1 MKLFSFL
8 LRCSR
13 SVRYSRL
20 TIAIVIFIGIV
31 SGACNVLLLSLINR
45 ALHRTDYTVTTLA
58 WTFAVFC
65 LLLPLSRFASQAL
78 LSRFSARVIF
88 DLRMNLC
95 RRVLASPLRLLEGL
109 GPHRILAI
117 LTEDIPVIAE
127 TLINVPLLCM
137 HVAIVSGCLIYLG
150 WLSFNVLL
158 GVLIFMALGVVT
170 YRLAV
175 KRAVHYFRLAREQW
189 DTIFQH
195 FRALTQGTKELK
207 LHRARREAFFNETLA
222 TTHAALQRNSVAGE
236 TIFGAVTSGGHAL
249 FFILLGLVLF
259 LVPFLEED
267 IDART
272 LTGYT
277 LTILYMITP
286 IEVLLNRI
294 PALGRANVAAQKVE
308 KLGIKLAASTTEESV
323 SSSAQPSPLWESLE
337 LSKVTHAYHREGEE
351 HNFTLGPLSLTFQQ
365 GEMVF
370 IAGGNGSGK
379 TTFAK
384 LLCGLYPPE
393 TGKVRIHGKIVT
405 DDDRDFYRQHFSVV
419 FSDFFL
425 FESLLGLNPTELDA
439 RASNYL
445 SRLELERKV
454 RVKDGALS
462 TLDLSQGQR
471 KRLALLTAYLE
482 DRPIYIFDEWAADQ
496 DPHFKEIFYFELL
509 PELKAKGKTV
519 FVITHDDRF
528 FHLADRLIKLD
539 YGRVEQDQYLNADA
553 NAMNEVP
560 ASTD

>member
-1 MKLFSFL
+1 MKLISFL

-20 TIAIVIFIGIV
+20 TIAFVIFIGVV
-31 SGACNVLLLSLINR
+31 SGACNVVLLSIINA
-45 ALHRTDYTVTTLA
+45 ALHRSDYTATTLA
-58 WTFAVFC
+58 WKFAVVC

-78 LSRFSARVIF
+78 LVRFSARVIF

-95 RRVLASPLRLLEGL
+95 RRVLAAPLRLLEGL

-117 LTEDIPVIAE
+117 LTEDIPIIAD
-127 TLINVPLLCM
+127 TLVNVPLICM
-137 HVAIVSGCLIYLG
+137 HLAIVGGCLVYLG

-158 GVLIFMALGVVT
+158 GVLLFMVIGVVG
-170 YRLAV
+170 YRLVV
-175 KRAVHYFRLAREQW
+175 KRAIRYFRLARDQW
-189 DTIFQH
+189 DMIFQH

-207 LHRARREAFFNETLA
+207 LHRRRREAFFSETLA
-222 TTHAALQRNSVAGE
+222 TTHAALQRHSVAGE
-236 TIFGAVTSGGHAL
+236 TIFNAVTSAGQTL
-249 FFILLGLVLF
+249 FFILVGLILF

-277 LTILYMITP
+277 LTILYMMTP

-294 PALGRANVAAQKVE
+294 PGLGRANVAAQKVE
-308 KLGIKLAASTTEESV
+308 KLGIKLAASTTEESMLTDTAV
-323 SSSAQPSPLWESLE
+323 SPSWGSLE

-351 HNFTLGPLSLTFQQ
+351 NTFTLGPLSLTFHP

-393 TGKVRIHGKIVT
+393 TGKIRFNGKVIT
-405 DDDRDFYRQHFSVV
+405 DHDRDFYRQHFSVV

-425 FESLLGLNPTELDA
+425 FESLIGLNASELDERA
-439 RASNYL
+439 RNYL

-454 RVKDGALS
+454 EVKDGTLS

-482 DRPIYIFDEWAADQ
+482 DRPIYLFDEWAADQ
-496 DPHFKEIFYFELL
+496 DPHFKEIFYYELV
-509 PELKAKGKTV
+509 PELKARGKTV
-519 FVITHDDRF
+519 IVITHDDRF
-528 FHLADRLIKLD
+528 FQLADRLIKLD
-539 YGRVEQDQYLNADA
+539 YGRVEYDKRMTEGAQAVE
-553 NAMNEVP
+553 EVP
-560 ASTD
+560 ASTA

>member
-31 SGACNVLLLSLINR
+31 SGVCNVVLLSLINA
-45 ALHRTDYTVTTLA
+45 ALHRTDYSVTTLA
-58 WTFAVFC
+58 WKFAVLC

-78 LSRFSARVIF
+78 LTRFSARVIF

-95 RRVLASPLRLLEGL
+95 RRVLAAPLRLLEGL

-137 HVAIVSGCLIYLG
+137 HLAIVSGCMIYLG

-158 GVLIFMALGVVT
+158 GVLIFMVLGVVS

-175 KRAVHYFRLAREQW
+175 KQAVHYFRIAREQW
-189 DTIFQH
+189 DAIFQH

-207 LHRARREAFFNETLA
+207 LHRGRREAFFTETLA
-222 TTHAALQRNSVAGE
+222 TTHAALQRNTVAGE
-236 TIFGAVTSGGHAL
+236 TIFSAVTSGGQAL
-249 FFILLGLVLF
+249 FFILLGLILF

-277 LTILYMITP
+277 LTILYMMTP

-308 KLGIKLAASTTEESV
+308 KLGIKLAASTTDESV
-323 SSSAQPSPLWESLE
+323 SPPAEPSPLWESLE
-337 LSKVTHAYHREGEE
+337 LSKVTHAYQREGED
-351 HNFTLGPLSLTFQQ
+351 HNFTLGPLSLSFHQ

-393 TGKVRIHGKIVT
+393 TGKVRLNGKIIT
-405 DDDRDFYRQHFSVV
+405 DHDRDFYRQHFSVV

-425 FESLLGLNPTELDA
+425 FESLLGLNTPELDA
-439 RASNYL
+439 RASTYL

-454 RVKDGALS
+454 EVKNGELS

-496 DPHFKEIFYFELL
+496 DPHFKEIFYYELL

-539 YGRVEQDQYLNADA
+539 YGKVEHDQYLTASA
-553 NAMNEVP
+553 NAIAAVP